1 MIRSSKR
8 RVKTLDG
15 KIDDVHVY
23 DRALTDKEVRQIYQE
38 VYWLVFEIMGFGNYF
53 QGPFLNRSLQ
63 S

>member
-38 VYWLVFEIMGFGNYF
+38 GLGD
-53 QGPFLNRSLQ
+53 
-63 S
+63 